1 MLQLRTGAV
10 LAGFIILTIGN
21 SCKKETTRNKPVKE
35 KKWIVTTIAG
45 NGTTSFANGPAASA
59 GFHFPDD
66 VAVGTDGTIY
76 VTDIQ
81 NHSIRKIA
89 NGQVSTFAGGVF
101 GIANGNGEAAEFKF
115 PLHISMDANGNIYT
129 TDVGDAR
136 IRKINPGA
144 DVSIFAGEEEQ
155 GFADGD
161 ADTARFGEE
170 AGIAA
175 DTDGNIFVADAQNNR
190 IRKISA
196 SGKVTTVAGNGIA
209 GFRDGPG
216 TTAQFNFPTGIAI
229 DTQGN
234 LFVADGSNYRI
245 RKITPDGIVST
256 IAGGDKEGSMDGGAG
271 TALFEYPN
279 DIAIDGAGNL
289 FVLDMSRVRKI
300 SADGIVSTI
309 AGSAD
314 GYADG
319 EGALAKFY
327 TPDGI
332 GIDQQGN
339 IYVADTNNNRI
350 RKISFE

>member
-1 MLQLRTGAV
+1 MLHSRTGFV
-10 LAGFIILTIGN
+10 LVGFIILTIGN
-21 SCKKETTRNKPVKE
+21 SCKKETTRDKPATE

-45 NGTTSFANGPAASA
+45 DGTTSSADGPAASA

-66 VAVGTDGTIY
+66 VAIGADGTIY

-81 NHSIRKIA
+81 NHRIRKIA
-89 NGQVSTFAGGVF
+89 NGQVSTFAGSVF
-101 GIANGNGEAAEFKF
+101 GIANGNGATAEFKF
-115 PLHISMDANGNIYT
+115 PLGISMDANGNIYT
-129 TDVGDAR
+129 TDVGDSR

-144 DVSIFAGEEEQ
+144 DVSVLAGEEEK

-170 AGIAA
+170 AGLVA
-175 DTDGNIFVADAQNNR
+175 DAIGNIFVADAQNNR
-190 IRKISA
+190 IRKISS
-196 SGKVTTVAGNGIA
+196 SGKVTTVAGSGVA

-216 TTAQFNFPTGIAI
+216 STAQFNFPRGIAI
-229 DTQGN
+229 DPQGN
-234 LFVADGSNYRI
+234 LFVADGSNFRI

-256 IAGGDKEGSMDGGAG
+256 ISGGDREGSTDGDAG

-279 DIAIDGAGNL
+279 DIVTDGAGNL
-289 FVLDMSRVRKI
+289 FVLDISRVRKI
-300 SADGIVSTI
+300 SADGIVTTI
-309 AGSAD
+309 AGSTD

-319 EGALAKFY
+319 EGATARFY

-332 GIDQQGN
+332 GIDHQGN